1 MGFIKFSKKMNDCKF
16 FILFKLYDNLN
27 KKFIRHNKLFGRM
40 LNENTAVHGLGLFF
54 QFDNTPQKRAVVE
67 AIRQI
72 NDIKEFFEKQ
82 TLYNFY
88 SSSIIVVYE
97 GSLEN
102 LLNNDKTNQVEVNKL
117 IRVKMVDFAHV
128 IPGKNHIDENY
139 LHGLESLISYLGLLL
154 DPEYVFN
161 DVRNLVE
168 DLK

>member
-1 MGFIKFSKKMNDCKF
+1 
-16 FILFKLYDNLN
+16 
-27 KKFIRHNKLFGRM
+27 M
-40 LNENTAVHGLGLFF
+40 LDENTAVHGLGLFF
-54 QFDNTPQKRAVVE
+54 QFDSHPQKRAVVE

-72 NDIKEFFEKQ
+72 NDIKKFFEKQ
-82 TLYNFY
+82 TLYHFY
-88 SSSIIVVYE
+88 SSSVIVVYE
-97 GSLEN
+97 GNLQN

-128 IPGKNHIDENY
+128 IPGKNQVDENY
-139 LHGLESLISYLGLLL
+139 LQGLESLISYLGLLL